1 MFSFFEKDDEQ
12 IQIDVMKELKFDPSV
27 TSAQISVTAK
37 NGIVT
42 LSGSVPHFFEKTSA
56 EEAAQRVG
64 GVRAVAD
71 EIEVQLMGAYEKSDA
86 EIANAVLNAIEWNF
100 SVPRDVKVSVDNGW
114 ITLRGEAEWDYQ
126 RQATKKAV
134 SHLLGVKGVRN
145 NMTIKARADATD
157 IQHRIE
163 EAFKRSAEAD
173 GKNISVRVDGNKVTL
188 AGKVHS
194 FSDLA
199 DAGTAAWNTPGVSE
213 VVNNLRIS

>member
-12 IQIDVMKELKFDPSV
+12 IQIDVLKELKFDPSV
-27 TSAQISVTAK
+27 TSAQISVMAK

-42 LSGSVPHFFEKTSA
+42 LNGNVPHFFEKTLA

-71 EIEVQLMGAYEKSDA
+71 EIEVELMGAYKKSDA
-86 EIANAVLNAIEWNF
+86 EIANAALNAVEWNF

-126 RQATKKAV
+126 RKASKTAV
-134 SHLLGVKGVRN
+134 SQLMGVRGVKN
-145 NMTIKARADATD
+145 EMTIKARADATD
-157 IQHRIE
+157 VQKRIE
-163 EAFKRSAEAD
+163 AAFKRSAEAE
-173 GKNISVRVDGNKVTL
+173 GKKISVRVDGNKVTL
-188 AGKVHS
+188 GGKVHS

-199 DAGTAAWNTPGVSE
+199 DAGIAAWNTPGVTE

>member
-12 IQIDVMKELKFDPSV
+12 IQIDVLKELKFDPSV
-27 TSAQISVTAK
+27 TSTQISVTAK
-37 NGIVT
+37 NGVVT
-42 LSGSVPHFFEKTSA
+42 LNGNVPHFFEKTLA

-71 EIEVQLMGAYEKSDA
+71 EIEVKLMGAYEKSDA
-86 EIANAVLNAIEWNF
+86 DIANAALNAVEWNF

-126 RQATKKAV
+126 RQAARKAV
-134 SHLLGVKGVRN
+134 TSLMGVKGVRN
-145 NMTIKARADATD
+145 EMTIKARAEATD
-157 IQHRIE
+157 VQKRIE
-163 EAFKRSAEAD
+163 AAFRRSAETE
-173 GKNISVRVDGNKVTL
+173 GKKISVHVDGNKVTL

-194 FSDLA
+194 FSDLT
-199 DAGTAAWNTPGVSE
+199 DAAMAAWNTPGVGQ